1 LLLGKV
7 SVPAAA
13 QPFLAEIRGA
23 KAQAIAEGKA
33 EAKAEAKDKK

>member
-7 SVPAAA
+7 PAPSAA

-23 KAQAIAEGKA
+23 KA
-33 EAKAEAKDKK
+33 EARTDKN